1 MMNILG
7 HHCRWKGGLNKTYKA
22 LSFPFFFAFLIASIL
37 LQFFLLLQYLCSL
50 ESNISDKILLAQT
63 DYRSIYNCSP
73 RISKG
78 AIFNTPGPADSHAFL
93 IGHDL
98 HILEFDL

>member
-1 MMNILG
+1 M
-7 HHCRWKGGLNKTYKA
+7 TYKA
-22 LSFPFFFAFLIASIL
+22 LSFPFFFAFLNEDICQ
-37 LQFFLLLQYLCSL
+37 QFFLLLLDPY
-50 ESNISDKILLAQT
+50 ILQSSIFDMILTAQNF
-63 DYRSIYNCSP
+63 YRKTYNSSP

-78 AIFNTPGPADSHAFL
+78 AIFSTPGPADSHAFL